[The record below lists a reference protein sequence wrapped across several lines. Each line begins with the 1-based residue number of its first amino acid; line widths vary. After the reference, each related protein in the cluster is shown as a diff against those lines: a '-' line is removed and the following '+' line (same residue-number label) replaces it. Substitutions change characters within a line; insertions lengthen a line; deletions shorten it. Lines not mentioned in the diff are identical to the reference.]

1 MMSKVSRSPQRSPLA
16 PSPEIRSRRSL
27 QTEAQLVLPWDV
39 LHHILRLADL
49 PVLALLSRVSLDFLQ
64 AASSLLYRTV
74 KLDSHLQMDRFFCE
88 TTQLDSVSSASIL
101 SSSSFRLLDRFLPFL
116 SLTQSSES
124 SRITPYLS
132 FTQIHHLSLHF
143 GFVSSNIEAL
153 NLPVFPF
160 VPTSRLCIPLHGSL
174 LPVDSLEIILHPA
187 TADRGHQLLKTQ
199 ILHRLNPTIYTLT
212 ILHPP
217 MPTNIPYPTIWRP
230 MGDPR
235 RVPYSLQFWDRLD
248 KLVLLGS
255 LPFAVTSFSPARHE
269 VVLDLRSSEE
279 QASPT
284 PLHRMGSVQAP
295 IGRAEIARRMLKL
308 GWVGRG
314 GRLRL
319 LVGTE
324 EDRVRLESE
333 IGFFGEAVRGKVD
346 VEVC

>member
-1 MMSKVSRSPQRSPLA
+1 MMSK
-16 PSPEIRSRRSL
+16 
-27 QTEAQLVLPWDV
+27 TEAQLVLPWDV

-88 TTQLDSVSSASIL
+88 TTQPDSSIE
-101 SSSSFRLLDRFLPFL
+101 P
-116 SLTQSSES
+116 

-160 VPTSRLCIPLHGSL
+160 VPASRLSIPHHASVLAIE
-174 LPVDSLEIILHPA
+174 SLEIILHPA

-199 ILHRLNPTIYTLT
+199 ILNRLNPTIYTLT